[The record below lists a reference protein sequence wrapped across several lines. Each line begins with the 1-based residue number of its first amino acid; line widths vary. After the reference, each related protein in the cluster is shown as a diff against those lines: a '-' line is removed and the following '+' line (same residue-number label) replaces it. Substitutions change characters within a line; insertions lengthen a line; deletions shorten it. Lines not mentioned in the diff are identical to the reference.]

1 LTTAIATRP
10 GGRTARVRRAVFE
23 AALDLLARDGFQSLT
38 IDAIAAKAGV
48 NKTTIYRNWPTKAEL
63 ILAAAEDRSE
73 AMITTESTGNAE
85 RDLITFVKSV
95 VDSIT
100 SPLGRA
106 LVIASIN
113 ASDDPEVREA
123 KGAFWRHRFEAT
135 RDFVREA
142 IRGAGLDEGS
152 DVDLFIERLVGPL
165 YLRVFITGAPVDDRF
180 IRRTVSA
187 ALRLGP

>member
-1 LTTAIATRP
+1 LTTANATRP
-10 GGRTARVRRAVFE
+10 GGRTARVRRAVFD

-95 VDSIT
+95 ADSIT

-135 RDFVREA
+135 RAFVREA
-142 IRGAGLDEGS
+142 IRGTGVDDGS

-180 IRRTVSA
+180 IRKTVSA